1 MDWNGVNPIRVLL
14 VDDHGIFRKGV
25 KTLLEEESD
34 ILIVAE
40 AESGQQALEKVRD
53 VVPDIVMMDISMPN
67 MTGIEV
73 SQQISKEFKTVKVV
87 MLSMHDN
94 EDYILQ
100 SVESGAFGYLLKD
113 TTKDEMLKA
122 LRTVATGE
130 KYFNSE
136 VSRAIVNGYLT
147 RKKGGDRSSEE
158 SYGLSKKERRIL
170 KFIVD
175 GLSSREIAEQLE
187 LSIRTVDNHRA
198 IMMRKMNVK
207 NAAEM
212 VKMAFE
218 KKII

>member
-1 MDWNGVNPIRVLL
+1 MIRILL

-25 KTLLEEESD
+25 KSLLEEESD
-34 ILIVAE
+34 MIIVAE
-40 AESGQQALEKVRD
+40 AENGNQALEKVRD
-53 VVPDIVMMDISMPN
+53 MVPDIVLMDITMPN
-67 MTGIEV
+67 MNGIEAT
-73 SQQISKEFKTVKVV
+73 IRITREFKTVKVV

-100 SVESGAFGYLLKD
+100 SVESGAYGYLLKD

-122 LRTVATGE
+122 LRAVATGE

-136 VSRAIVNGYLT
+136 VSKAIVNGYLV
-147 RKKGGDRSSEE
+147 RKKGGDKSGTEGF
-158 SYGLSKKERRIL
+158 GLSKKERRIL

-218 KKII
+218 KKIF

>member
-1 MDWNGVNPIRVLL
+1 MIRILL
-14 VDDHGIFRKGV
+14 ADDHGIFRKGV
-25 KTLLEEESD
+25 KSLLEEESD
-34 ILIVAE
+34 LMIVAE
-40 AESGQQALEKVRD
+40 AESGTQALEKVRD
-53 VVPDIVMMDISMPN
+53 MVPDIVLMDITMPN
-67 MTGIEV
+67 MNGIEAT
-73 SQQISKEFKTVKVV
+73 IRITREFRSVKVI

-100 SVESGAFGYLLKD
+100 SVESGAYGYLLKD
-113 TTKDEMLKA
+113 TTKEEMLKA

-136 VSRAIVNGYLT
+136 VSKAIVNGYLV
-147 RKKGGDRSSEE
+147 KKKAGERVEGEGF
-158 SYGLSKKERRIL
+158 GLSKKERRIL
-170 KFIVD
+170 KYIVD

-212 VKMAFE
+212 VKIAFE
-218 KKII
+218 KKIF